1 MSSSTFWCPHPWD
14 TLSAKANGDIRIC
27 CLADYSDPKPVTSA
41 NGEKITVENLKSL
54 NEYYNSPSLCSLRKE
69 MIDGKRPEMCRRCW
83 ELEDSGGMTERS
95 ELVKEKNFQD
105 YLTRLNPETGELK
118 NLKVKHID
126 FAFSNS
132 CNLKCKMCTPWA
144 SDQLINEFSEMN
156 RVPDNLNFKYKN
168 IWNFEENLKNLI
180 TQSMP
185 TLDNF
190 VIVGGEPLI
199 NNELFKCLK
208 YISET
213 ENAENIQLRITTNLT
228 VVPERFL
235 EILSK
240 FKSVHFL
247 VSIDAVYDMHEYI
260 RYPSKFN
267 LIEKNLNFLLNWDHP
282 KFWIEITTCIMSWN
296 LFEFSKTLEYF
307 SKYSQHPKMRGWVP
321 WFNYVTSPDYACP
334 EAIPK
339 KLRIKA
345 ELEISNSL
353 ERFFEK
359 ADNESDHSKLK
370 MLKAY
375 ANKMTEKD
383 DSSMIFD
390 FLSFNQTQDSIRKIN
405 TISYLKFME
414 DDSFTKW
421 RKLYDIFFNINKNRS

>member
-1 MSSSTFWCPHPWD
+1 
-14 TLSAKANGDIRIC
+14 
-27 CLADYSDPKPVTSA
+27 
-41 NGEKITVENLKSL
+41 
-54 NEYYNSPSLCSLRKE
+54 
-69 MIDGKRPEMCRRCW
+69 
-83 ELEDSGGMTERS
+83 
-95 ELVKEKNFQD
+95 
-105 YLTRLNPETGELK
+105 
-118 NLKVKHID
+118 
-126 FAFSNS
+126 
-132 CNLKCKMCTPWA
+132 
-144 SDQLINEFSEMN
+144 
-156 RVPDNLNFKYKN
+156 
-168 IWNFEENLKNLI
+168 
-180 TQSMP
+180 
-185 TLDNF
+185 
-190 VIVGGEPLI
+190 
-199 NNELFKCLK
+199 
-208 YISET
+208 
-213 ENAENIQLRITTNLT
+213 
-228 VVPERFL
+228 
-235 EILSK
+235 
-240 FKSVHFL
+240 
-247 VSIDAVYDMHEYI
+247 
-260 RYPSKFN
+260 
-267 LIEKNLNFLLNWDHP
+267 
-282 KFWIEITTCIMSWN
+282 MSWN

-421 RKLYDIFFNINKNRS
+421 RKLYDIFFKH